1 MTNYVT
7 GSTIKRL
14 REEKGYTQKQL
25 AGVLSVSD
33 KTVSK
38 WESGRGLPDI
48 SLIEPLSKALSVSVA
63 ELLSGECVTN
73 RNRCGNMSKSCF
85 YVCPVCGNVIHSIGE
100 GAFSCCG
107 VALPLLETEEADG
120 AHEIEIEPV
129 ENEYFV
135 TIHHPMEKTHY
146 VSFLA
151 YVTDD
156 RIQTVKL
163 YPEQSAQARFSVCGL
178 GMIYAYCNRHGLFA
192 KRVGGYIRKNSKE

>member
-14 REEKGYTQKQL
+14 REDKGYTQKQL
-25 AGVLSVSD
+25 ASLLSVSD
-33 KTVSK
+33 KTISK

-48 SLIEPLSKALSVSVA
+48 SLIEPLSRALNVSVA

-73 RNRCGNMSKSCF
+73 SNRCGNMAKSCF

-107 VALPLLETEEADG
+107 VALPVLETEEDDG
-120 AHEIEIEPV
+120 AHAIEIEPV

-135 TIHHPMEKTHY
+135 TMDHPMERAHFI
-146 VSFLA
+146 SFLA
-151 YVTDD
+151 YVTGD
-156 RIQTVKL
+156 RVQTVKL
-163 YPEQSAQARFSVCGL
+163 YPEQSAQARFSVCGR
-178 GMIYAYCNRHGLFA
+178 GTIYAYCNRHGLFA
-192 KRVGGYIRKNSKE
+192 KRVGGYVKRQG